1 MKGPIVK
8 SILGGA
14 VVASLAAVA
23 AKRFVDF
30 RTLKKEVETIPYELE
45 QPFSWKEYFNMRIK

>member
-45 QPFSWKEYFNMRIK
+45 QPFSWKEYFNMRLK

>member
-30 RTLKKEVETIPYELE
+30 RSLKKEVETIPYELE
-45 QPFSWKEYFNMRIK
+45 QPFSWKEYFNMRVK

>member
-30 RTLKKEVETIPYELE
+30 RSLKKEVETIPNELE
-45 QPFSWKEYFNMRIK
+45 QPFSWKEYFNMRVK